1 MNLIASSLAA
11 ATTLTSPLLNIEFDM
26 LALTPKQVETK
37 LDSIILFTPS
47 DKDGNP
53 LSFEFDIDGNKK
65 NIYFAAFSP
74 KAIEFLE
81 NKVISQSKDSDIN
94 YTYSPKSLSKFNSLI
109 EIEKKKSKKNI
120 QDILYIPDPEQ
131 VEISKKLLLDQ
142 GYEKDNI
149 EKIVQNN
156 PIIFC
161 PNPTVTATEKTT
173 NSSYIPCSTDFLTMK
188 SLVDKAQVK
197 KRFPWSKVQQPKVMA
212 IPLSQFINT
221 LRTSEEDNI
230 KDIRVIPSPS
240 SIKAINEVQSK
251 KK

>member
-11 ATTLTSPLLNIEFDM
+11 ATSLTTPLLNIEFDM

-65 NIYFAAFSP
+65 NIFFAAFSP

-142 GYEKDNI
+142 GYKKDNI

-188 SLVDKAQVK
+188 SLVDKAQIK

>member
-120 QDILYIPDPEQ
+120 KDILYIPDPEQ

-142 GYEKDNI
+142 GYKKDNI

-173 NSSYIPCSTDFLTMK
+173 NSSYIPCSTDFSTMK
-188 SLVDKAQVK
+188 SLVDKAQIK

>member
-94 YTYSPKSLSKFNSLI
+94 YTYSPKSLSKINS
-109 EIEKKKSKKNI
+109 
-120 QDILYIPDPEQ
+120 
-131 VEISKKLLLDQ
+131 
-142 GYEKDNI
+142 
-149 EKIVQNN
+149 
-156 PIIFC
+156 
-161 PNPTVTATEKTT
+161 
-173 NSSYIPCSTDFLTMK
+173 
-188 SLVDKAQVK
+188 
-197 KRFPWSKVQQPKVMA
+197 
-212 IPLSQFINT
+212 
-221 LRTSEEDNI
+221 
-230 KDIRVIPSPS
+230 
-240 SIKAINEVQSK
+240 
-251 KK
+251 